1 MPRGLCV
8 SRLGEGLA
16 TGGVSPVCGV
26 GVGDGDG
33 MLLVGRR
40 RVGVCGVCALGGA
53 WDGDVEA
60 RAVVV
65 DWEMAMLVH
74 CVIRLCNG

>member
-1 MPRGLCV
+1 M
-8 SRLGEGLA
+8 
-16 TGGVSPVCGV
+16 
-26 GVGDGDG
+26 
-33 MLLVGRR
+33 
-40 RVGVCGVCALGGA
+40 GVCGVCALGGA